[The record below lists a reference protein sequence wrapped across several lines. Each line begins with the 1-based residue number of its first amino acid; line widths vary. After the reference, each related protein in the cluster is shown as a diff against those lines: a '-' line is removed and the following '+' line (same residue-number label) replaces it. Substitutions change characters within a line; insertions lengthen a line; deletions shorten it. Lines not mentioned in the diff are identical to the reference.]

1 MRTIVGNPRFK
12 TFQRVAVVLG
22 PPVLVVAFALVLF
35 AVLRDVS
42 RQNEW
47 VAHSQDVLAT
57 LTATREQ
64 VLEAE
69 TAKRGYLLTGEE
81 RFLTLLEAANAA
93 LAGTLARLVALEA
106 DHPGNAARAREVA
119 ALVDVRQQRAQ
130 ELLALHGAADAD
142 ATAPQLQASER
153 SMAVLQEATREYRV
167 AERAALAERQAAAGQ
182 RIRWMMLGVLL
193 AGAVA
198 GMLALMTNLL
208 IAGQLA
214 ELRDTRRN
222 LRLALDSAGLGMWEL
237 DIAPQRTYWDVRTRN
252 VLGRP
257 GEGAVTHEE
266 AVSAIHPDDVDASLA
281 RFREVL
287 APGSTSNY
295 AMEKRIV
302 RPDGVI
308 RWTTWT
314 GVLVRD
320 ASGTPLR
327 LVGTLKDVTDV
338 HEARERLRESEE
350 RFRLMAEAMPQIVWT
365 AKPDGTVDF
374 YNERWLEFTG
384 ASREDGYGAGWRIIV
399 HPEHSEVT
407 AQAWQHA
414 VETGEPYEIEHLIR
428 RQDGEFRWL
437 LSRAVPLLDGEGDI
451 QRWFGTAT
459 DIHEQKLA
467 ESQLRAARDAAE
479 VASQAKTQFLAV
491 ISHELRTPLTGVIGF
506 ADLLESGVLGS
517 LAERQ
522 KQAVQRITASSWGL
536 VQIIDQIL
544 IYSRTEVGREQV
556 HAQVLDLVDLVTE
569 VSTLLEPEATRCGLD
584 LVVSSCQPAI
594 PLHSDAGKVRQIL
607 INIVGNAVK
616 FTDSGT
622 VQVYVRAE
630 RDGVTEVSVRD
641 TGPGIYA
648 EQLEY
653 IFEPFTQGDQ
663 SNTREKGGTG
673 LGLSVSRRLARL
685 LGGDVTV
692 ESTPGEGSTFT
703 LRLPHLSMERLE
715 HPGQDSSG
723 RPKPAAPRLK
733 NAASGT

>member
-1 MRTIVGNPRFK
+1 
-12 TFQRVAVVLG
+12 VAVVFG
-22 PPVLVVAFALVLF
+22 PAVLIAAFALVLF
-35 AVLRDVS
+35 VVLRDVS

-57 LTATREQ
+57 LATTREQ

-81 RFLTLLEAANAA
+81 RFLTLFDAANTNVSNA
-93 LAGTLARLVALEA
+93 LAQLLELEA
-106 DHPGNAARAREVA
+106 DYLGHVERATAVA
-119 ALVDVRQQRAQ
+119 ALVQVRHHRAQ
-130 ELLALHGAADAD
+130 EVLDLSRAAAAGAVV
-142 ATAPQLQASER
+142 TQLQASEQ
-153 SMAVLQEATREYRV
+153 SMAALQESMREYRT
-167 AERAALAERQAAAGQ
+167 AERAALAERQARAAQ
-182 RIRWMMLGVLL
+182 RIRWMMLGVIL
-193 AGAVA
+193 AGVVA

-208 IAGQLA
+208 IARQLS
-214 ELRDTRRN
+214 ELRETRRD

-237 DIAPQRTYWDVRTRN
+237 DIAAQRTHWDDRTRAI
-252 VLGRP
+252 LGRP

-266 AVSAIHPDDVDASLA
+266 AVSAIHPDDAGAALA
-281 RFREVL
+281 RFGEVL

-302 RPDGVI
+302 RPDGGV
-308 RWTTWT
+308 RWTMWT
-314 GVLVRD
+314 GVLGRD
-320 ASGTPLR
+320 ASGRPLR
-327 LVGTLKDVTDV
+327 LVGTMKDVTDV

-374 YNERWLEFTG
+374 YNERWREFTG
-384 ASREDGYGAGWRIIV
+384 APREDGYGAGWRMIV
-399 HPEHSEVT
+399 HPDHSERT
-407 AQAWQHA
+407 ARVWQHA
-414 VETGEPYEIEHLIR
+414 VETGDQYEIEHLIR
-428 RQDGEFRWL
+428 RHDGGFRWL
-437 LSRAVPLLDGEGDI
+437 LSRAVPLFDAEGTI

-506 ADLLESGVLGS
+506 ADLLASGVLGP

-522 KQAVQRITASSWGL
+522 KQAVHRITASSWGL

-556 HAQVLDLVDLVTE
+556 HPQVLDLVDLVTE
-569 VSTLLEPEATRCGLD
+569 VSKLLEPEATRSGIN

-616 FTDSGT
+616 FTDTGT
-622 VQVYVRAE
+622 VQVDVRAAQ
-630 RDGVTEVSVRD
+630 DGITEVSVRD

-648 EQLEY
+648 EQFEQ

-685 LGGDVTV
+685 LGGEVTV
-692 ESTPGEGSTFT
+692 ASTPGVGSTFT
-703 LRLPHLSMERLE
+703 LRLPHLSMERD
-715 HPGQDSSG
+715 Q
-723 RPKPAAPRLK
+723 
-733 NAASGT
+733 

>member
-1 MRTIVGNPRFK
+1 
-12 TFQRVAVVLG
+12 VAVVFG
-22 PPVLVVAFALVLF
+22 PAVLIVTFALVLF
-35 AVLRDVS
+35 AVLRDVI
-42 RQNEW
+42 RQHEW

-57 LTATREQ
+57 LATAREQ

-81 RFLTLLEAANAA
+81 RFLTLFHAANTAVSGALARLLELEADDLGHAAKARAVAA
-93 LAGTLARLVALEA
+93 LAE
-106 DHPGNAARAREVA
+106 
-119 ALVDVRQQRAQ
+119 VRQQRAH
-130 ELLALHGAADAD
+130 ELLTLRRAANADAMV
-142 ATAPQLQASER
+142 PQLQASGE
-153 SMAVLQEATREYRV
+153 SMAALQETIREYRR
-167 AERAALAERQAAAGQ
+167 AERAALAERQATAGR

-208 IAGQLA
+208 IARQLS
-214 ELRDTRRN
+214 ELRETRRD

-237 DIAPQRTYWDVRTRN
+237 DIEAQRTYWDDRTRN
-252 VLGRP
+252 ILGRP

-266 AVSAIHPDDVDASLA
+266 AVSAIHPDDADASLA
-281 RFREVL
+281 RFREVV

-295 AMEKRIV
+295 AIEKRIV
-302 RPDGVI
+302 RPDGGV

-314 GVLVRD
+314 GVLGRD
-320 ASGTPLR
+320 ASGRPLR

-374 YNERWLEFTG
+374 YNERWREFTG
-384 ASREDGYGAGWRIIV
+384 ASREDGYGAGWRMIV

-407 AQAWQHA
+407 ARAWQHA
-414 VETGEPYEIEHLIR
+414 VETGGLYEIEHLIR
-428 RQDGEFRWL
+428 RHDGESRWL
-437 LSRAVPLLDGEGDI
+437 LSRAVPLLDAEGNI

-479 VASQAKTQFLAV
+479 VANQAKTQFLAV

-506 ADLLESGVLGS
+506 ADLLASGVLGP

-522 KQAVQRITASSWGL
+522 QQAVQRITASSWGL

-544 IYSRTEVGREQV
+544 IYSRTEVGREQI
-556 HAQVLDLVDLVTE
+556 HPQVLDLVDLVAE
-569 VSTLLEPEATRCGLD
+569 VSTLLEPEATRCGIN

-616 FTDSGT
+616 FTDTGT
-622 VQVYVRAE
+622 VQVAVRTAQY
-630 RDGVTEVSVRD
+630 GITEVSVRD
-641 TGPGIYA
+641 TGPGIHA
-648 EQLEY
+648 EQLES

-692 ESTPGEGSTFT
+692 ESTPGVGSTFT

-715 HPGQDSSG
+715 DPGQDG
-723 RPKPAAPRLK
+723 RSAPA
-733 NAASGT
+733 TF

>member
-1 MRTIVGNPRFK
+1 VEIPRFT
-12 TFQRVAVVLG
+12 TFQRVAVVFG
-22 PPVLVVAFALVLF
+22 PAALIATFALVLF

-42 RQNEW
+42 RQAEW

-57 LTATREQ
+57 LATAREQ

-69 TAKRGYLLTGEE
+69 TAKRGYLLTGDE
-81 RFLTLLEAANAA
+81 RFLTQFDAANTAVSGA
-93 LAGTLARLVALEA
+93 LARLRELEA
-106 DHPGNAARAREVA
+106 DHLGHAERATAVA
-119 ALVDVRQQRAQ
+119 ALVQVRQQRAE
-130 ELLALHGAADAD
+130 ELLAMHNAADAD
-142 ATAPQLQASER
+142 AMVPQLEASMQ
-153 SMAVLQEATREYRV
+153 SMTALQETIREYRT
-167 AERAALAERQAAAGQ
+167 AERAALAERQATAAH

-208 IAGQLA
+208 IARQVS
-214 ELRDTRRN
+214 ELRETRRN

-237 DIAPQRTYWDVRTRN
+237 DIAAQRTHWDDRTR
-252 VLGRP
+252 VILGRP

-266 AVSAIHPDDVDASLA
+266 AVGAIHPDDAGASLA

-287 APGSTSNY
+287 APGSTANY
-295 AMEKRIV
+295 AIEKRIV
-302 RPDGVI
+302 RPDGGV
-308 RWTTWT
+308 RWTMWT
-314 GVLVRD
+314 GVLGKD
-320 ASGTPLR
+320 ASGRPLR

-374 YNERWLEFTG
+374 YNERWREFTG
-384 ASREDGYGAGWRIIV
+384 GSREDGYGAGWRMIV
-399 HPEHSEVT
+399 HPDHADMT
-407 AQAWQHA
+407 TRAWQHA
-414 VETGEPYEIEHLIR
+414 VDTGGLYEIEHLIR
-428 RQDGEFRWL
+428 RHDGEFRWL
-437 LSRAVPLLDGEGDI
+437 LSRAVPLFDAEGNI

-459 DIHEQKLA
+459 DIHEQKQA
-467 ESQLRAARDAAE
+467 ESLLRAARDAAE
-479 VASQAKTQFLAV
+479 VADRAKTQFLAV

-506 ADLLESGVLGS
+506 ADLLASGVLGP

-556 HAQVLDLVDLVTE
+556 HAQVLDLVDLATE
-569 VSTLLEPEATRCGLD
+569 VSTLLEPEAARCGID
-584 LVVSSCQPAI
+584 LVVSSCQPAV

-616 FTDSGT
+616 FTDTGT
-622 VQVYVRAE
+622 VQVDVRTAQ
-630 RDGVTEVSVRD
+630 DGITEVSVCD
-641 TGPGIYA
+641 TGPGIHV

-692 ESTPGEGSTFT
+692 ASTPGVGSTFT
-703 LRLPHLSMERLE
+703 LRLPHLGMERDQM
-715 HPGQDSSG
+715 G
-723 RPKPAAPRLK
+723 
-733 NAASGT
+733 